1 MNSYITVAVADDN
14 ERLLLKLR
22 DIIKSESKLKLV
34 GLARNGEEIINIIKE
49 EQPDIVIT
57 DIIMPKIDGLTVMER
72 INNDLTVKKIP
83 KFIVISSVGQET
95 IVENA
100 LVLGAYYYFQ
110 KQFEE
115 AVIIDEIKS
124 TYEDNSRRHD
134 FQFIK
139 KVK

>member
-110 KQFEE
+110 KPFEE

-139 KVK
+139 KVR

>member
-22 DIIKSESKLKLV
+22 DIIKSECKLKLV

-72 INNDLTVKKIP
+72 INNDLTVQKIP
-83 KFIVISSVGQET
+83 KFIVISQGGE
-95 IVENA
+95 EP
-100 LVLGAYYYFQ
+100 LVKDAIALGAYYYFQ
-110 KQFEE
+110 KPLEE
-115 AVIIDEIKS
+115 AVIIDKIKS

-139 KVK
+139 KVR

>member
-22 DIIKSESKLKLV
+22 DIIKSESKFKLV

-110 KQFEE
+110 KPFEE
-115 AVIIDEIKS
+115 AVIIDKIKS

-139 KVK
+139 KVR

>member
-22 DIIKSESKLKLV
+22 DIIKSESKLKFV

-110 KQFEE
+110 KPFEE

-139 KVK
+139 KVR